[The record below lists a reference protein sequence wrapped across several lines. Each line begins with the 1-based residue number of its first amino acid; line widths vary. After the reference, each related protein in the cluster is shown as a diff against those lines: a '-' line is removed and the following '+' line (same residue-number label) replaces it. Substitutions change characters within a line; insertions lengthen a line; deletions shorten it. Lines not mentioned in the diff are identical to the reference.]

1 MRSRRVEIH
10 SVLVRWHW
18 RKRRE
23 WLAKGNYLLGINRGF
38 LRLEVWYQD
47 GRGIYPWR
55 LHREGDPLRP
65 SVVFPLVSRNVK
77 KRKTEGAAQ
86 PGDGPKHLA
95 PLATKSMSGFPNL
108 VMFCAVVRYD
118 DGDPRQPGWIQIRTD
133 GAAWKVILK
142 DTDTAS
148 QMTCLGN
155 TLDDALALAEL
166 YAGADDAPWE
176 PDPWARKKGP
186 GKGK

>member
-1 MRSRRVEIH
+1 VVNCS
-10 SVLVRWHW
+10 LVRTRW
-18 RKRRE
+18 RKRCK
-23 WLAKGNYLLGINRGF
+23 WLAKGSYRLLLKRGCIS
-38 LRLEVWYQD
+38 LEVWYQD

-55 LHREGDPLRP
+55 LHREGDVPRA
-65 SVVFPLVSRNVK
+65 SVVFPLVSRAVK
-77 KRKTEGAAQ
+77 KRAPAGAPV

-95 PLATKSMSGFPNL
+95 PLLTKSMSGFPNL
-108 VMFCAVVRYD
+108 VMFCAVVKYD
-118 DGDPRQPGWIQIRTD
+118 DGDPRQAGWIQVRTD
-133 GAAWKVILK
+133 GSAWKVILK

-176 PDPWARKKGP
+176 PDPWARKNSM
-186 GKGK
+186 KGKK